1 MGKIFQQQQK
11 HTTQTQQQLLLYIF
25 FTMSDNNKGIME
37 SAKDTVA
44 DAYEGAKDMANDAY
58 NKVAG
63 KSEYADKRAQTEN
76 NAKDVKDTLKDA
88 KDKTVG
94 EDVSGSADKQWEKTK
109 EGAKGVKDGVKNQFA

>member
-1 MGKIFQQQQK
+1 MGIIINKQITTKISQ
-11 HTTQTQQQLLLYIF
+11 HTLIPNFYK
-25 FTMSDNNKGIME
+25 MSNNDKGIFE
-37 SAKDTVA
+37 SAKKTVN

-63 KSEYADKRAQTEN
+63 KSEYVDKRAQTEDH
-76 NAKDVKDTLKDA
+76 AKDVKDTLKDA